1 MGNFARILHHL
12 DMKDVKKRH
21 LKELAVK
28 KIKEEEDKK
37 EKEIIQEISK
47 KWKSNWKEEL
57 IKDEPEID
65 WTQELNSLWNTDWKD
80 DLDEGMTTQMLT
92 GILPSTGDADLEILQ
107 TGLTG
112 NGDID
117 YGEGGV
123 GDEVMAGEGEYT
135 CFTNFDD
142 LDNVRT
148 RPEYNTGTRLRL
160 FDQETKQFRSGLV
173 GGGAHGY
180 LQAIPG
186 FKSGSMRNVKPSGD
200 YNASEKSRRERLG
213 LPILQGGSNLYYHL
227 YGPTN
232 DVLGLGY
239 GTWNSNDGVTAART
253 GTRLDFNGPG
263 SPRFAALKEI
273 DSTGFDT
280 IKIHALLGDNDIV
293 NTYRDS
299 EHLGGTL
306 RDKRVQIYYWAGD
319 KDDYVRHPSA
329 STTYQGHNNT
339 YVSGDGWR
347 PINMKPNGELDPD
360 VDPYIIKHTAD
371 RISTAID
378 ANGIPYSTDNKLAP
392 YSLPIPDYARD
403 KHARYMIVQVDKT
416 NIPTD
421 AFSVLSVRFQRRSNV
436 KTPALT
442 KPLTD
447 IETAPFVRVGG
458 KDGGEKERK
467 KRVQDIIRSGLKY
480 TSKQFG
486 DDFPFRTDLK

>member
-1 MGNFARILHHL
+1 MGKFQRIFHHITVEDVKNKWNDSLKESIARQFKEDEEKRILNGL
-12 DMKDVKKRH
+12 VS
-21 LKELAVK
+21 E
-28 KIKEEEDKK
+28 IKSD
-37 EKEIIQEISK
+37 
-47 KWKSNWKEEL
+47 WKSELSDLWKQ
-57 IKDEPEID
+57 D
-65 WTQELNSLWNTDWKD
+65 WRDKLN
-80 DLDEGMTTQMLT
+80 EGMTTQVLT
-92 GILPSTGDADLEILQ
+92 GILPSTGDADLQTLE

-112 NGDID
+112 NGNIN
-117 YGEGGV
+117 YGEPGL
-123 GDEVMAGEGEYT
+123 GDEAMEGEGEYT
-135 CFTNFDD
+135 CFTNLDD

-173 GGGAHGY
+173 GGGAHGF

-186 FKSGSMRNVKPSGD
+186 YKEGMMRNVKPSGD
-200 YNASEKSRRERLG
+200 YTQLEKSRRERLG
-213 LPILQGGSNLYYHL
+213 LPVLQGGSDLYYHL

-263 SPRFAALKEI
+263 SPRYAALKEI

-280 IKIHALLGDNDIV
+280 IKIHALLGNDDIV
-293 NTYRDS
+293 NTYTEPS
-299 EHLGGTL
+299 TGIV

-371 RISTAID
+371 RIGTAID
-378 ANGIPYSTDNKLAP
+378 ANGVTYATNNKNAP
-392 YSLPIPDYARD
+392 YSLPIPEYARD

-416 NIPTD
+416 NIPQD
-421 AFSVLSVRFQRRSNV
+421 AFSVLSVRFQRRSNI

-447 IETAPFVRVGG
+447 IETSPFVRVGPT
-458 KDGGEKERK
+458 KKNEGGKERK
-467 KRVQDIIRSGLKY
+467 KKVQDIIRSGLKY
-480 TSKQFG
+480 TDKKFSK
-486 DDFPFRTDLK
+486 DFPVRTDLE

>member
-1 MGNFARILHHL
+1 M
-12 DMKDVKKRH
+12 
-21 LKELAVK
+21 E
-28 KIKEEEDKK
+28 
-37 EKEIIQEISK
+37 
-47 KWKSNWKEEL
+47 
-57 IKDEPEID
+57 
-65 WTQELNSLWNTDWKD
+65 
-80 DLDEGMTTQMLT
+80 
-92 GILPSTGDADLEILQ
+92 
-107 TGLTG
+107 
-112 NGDID
+112 
-117 YGEGGV
+117 
-123 GDEVMAGEGEYT
+123 GEGEYT

-200 YNASEKSRRERLG
+200 YNAYEKSRRENKG
-213 LPILQGGSNLYYHL
+213 LPALQGGSNLYYHL
-227 YGPTN
+227 YGQTN
-232 DVLGLGY
+232 DTLGLGY
-239 GTWNSNDGVTAART
+239 GTWNSNDGVTAANT

-339 YVSGDGWR
+339 YESGDGWR
-347 PINMKPNGELDPD
+347 PNNLKPNGLLLANFFGGLMIYFDRPFKIGEFIKSPD
-360 VDPYIIKHTAD
+360 RNIEGIVEKIGWRLTVVRTFSKNVLYIPNT
-371 RISTAID
+371 
-378 ANGIPYSTDNKLAP
+378 
-392 YSLPIPDYARD
+392 
-403 KHARYMIVQVDKT
+403 
-416 NIPTD
+416 
-421 AFSVLSVRFQRRSNV
+421 AFSSIIVENATRMSNRRINETIGIRYDDLSKMKSIIDDVNTILSKNKKIDQSQKAKVYFKSFSASSCDFFIYAFTV
-436 KTPALT
+436 T
-442 KPLTD
+442 KLSL
-447 IETAPFVRVGG
+447 IH
-458 KDGGEKERK
+458 
-467 KRVQDIIRSGLKY
+467 I
-480 TSKQFG
+480 
-486 DDFPFRTDLK
+486 